1 MHIDPAELRSQQVK
15 AKANWQLKT
24 RLKMAGK
31 ATDDEVLDA
40 LRIYES
46 LRNYQAAAAPLS
58 SQAVDEKPAGAAPAV
73 NPKPEI
79 FLPQMSE
86 AEFTKVLEDLTIER
100 HEAHKQMCLLSNSL
114 ADYPDNE
121 NVKAVV
127 DDIQAFKRQRNQ
139 AGEKIAYLK
148 ANKRLPAEE
157 PRSEGESSSATAEAA
172 FLANLPAE
180 RYEVHRLLKDS
191 LLPNLSKARRK
202 LELAAT
208 ELNRLHYAKK
218 VSILEAQVAA
228 ARGKMAWMG

>member
-1 MHIDPAELRSQQVK
+1 MDPAELRSQQVK

-24 RLKMAGK
+24 RLKQAGK
-31 ATDDEVLDA
+31 ATDDEVLEA

-46 LRNYQAAAAPLS
+46 LRDYQAPAALPS
-58 SQAVDEKPAGAAPAV
+58 PEMDEKSAV
-73 NPKPEI
+73 NSKPEI

-148 ANKRLPAEE
+148 ANKRLPVEE
-157 PRSEGESSSATAEAA
+157 PQPACESSPAAAEAA

-191 LLPNLSKARRK
+191 LLPNLSKARKK

-208 ELNRLHYAKK
+208 EMNRLHYAKK

-228 ARGKMAWMG
+228 ARGKMAALG